1 MIGILTDDA
10 SYSSG
15 QAPADDAAHLL
26 VVDDDRRIRALLLRY
41 LLDHGYRVTTAGNA
55 LEARAALKSLSF
67 DLIVLD
73 VMMPGENGFDFVTSL
88 RKETQVPVLMLT
100 ARAEASDRVIGLE
113 RGADDYLSKPFDP
126 RELLLRIA
134 SILRRAQPKA
144 VERPSESVRFGD
156 FVFDIGR
163 GDLRHKDELIRLT
176 DREREMLRL
185 LAAQPGETIS
195 REALAGTGAPANE
208 RTVDVQVNRLRRK
221 IERDPANPVH
231 LQTVRGIGYRLL
243 ADR

>member
-1 MIGILTDDA
+1 MTQIRAHDD
-10 SYSSG
+10 SHSSG
-15 QAPADDAAHLL
+15 PAPADDAAHLL

-41 LLDHGYRVTTAGNA
+41 LLDHGYRVTTASNA
-55 LEARAALKSLSF
+55 KEARAALKSLSF

-73 VMMPGENGFDFVTSL
+73 VMMPGENGFDLVTSL

-100 ARAEASDRVIGLE
+100 ARAEATDRVIGLE

-144 VERPSESVRFGD
+144 VERPAESVRFGE

-163 GDLRHKDELIRLT
+163 GELRQRDEFVRLT
-176 DREREMLRL
+176 DREREMLRM

-195 REALAGTGAPANE
+195 REALAGTGTPANE